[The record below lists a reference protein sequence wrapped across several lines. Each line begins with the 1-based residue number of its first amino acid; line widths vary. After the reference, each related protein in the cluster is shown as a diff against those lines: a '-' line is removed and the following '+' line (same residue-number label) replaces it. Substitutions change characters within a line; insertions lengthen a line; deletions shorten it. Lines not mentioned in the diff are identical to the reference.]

1 MIEWDENKRQD
12 VLRRRGIDL
21 LDAALIFEND
31 VITQIDDRRDYG
43 ETRFVSLGLA
53 DGECYIVVHTERN
66 GVTRLITA
74 WKGGKNERTRY
85 QESFTRRDQADEGSR

>member
-43 ETRFVSLGLA
+43 EQRLRALGERA
-53 DGECYIVVHTERN
+53 GEVLHV
-66 GVTRLITA
+66 A
-74 WKGGKNERTRY
+74 
-85 QESFTRRDQADEGSR
+85 FTRRGAAVRIISVRKASRRERAEWLSRG